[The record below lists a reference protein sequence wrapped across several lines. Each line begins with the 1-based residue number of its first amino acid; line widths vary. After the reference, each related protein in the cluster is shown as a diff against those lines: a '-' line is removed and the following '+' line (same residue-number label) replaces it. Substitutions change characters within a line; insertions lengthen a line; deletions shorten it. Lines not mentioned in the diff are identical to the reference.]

1 VSASTW
7 NPAPELDPELATLAA
22 HLTAIA
28 ERGQPAYAAEAARL
42 RAMVVAAP
50 ADAAARAAAVALVD
64 AVLHDPYLT
73 RFPAPRPVAGG

>member
-1 VSASTW
+1 VSTIAW

-42 RAMVVAAP
+42 RSEALAHPHHAP
-50 ADAAARAAAVALVD
+50 TREAAAALVD

-73 RFPAPRPVAGG
+73 RFPAPRPSARS

>member
-1 VSASTW
+1 MSPSIW
-7 NPAPELDPELATLAA
+7 NTAPEPDPELAILAA

-42 RAMVVAAP
+42 RAALVSAP
-50 ADAAARAAAVALVD
+50 ADLSAREAAGALVD

-73 RFPAPRPVAGG
+73 RFPVPRSLAGT

>member
-1 VSASTW
+1 MSAPTW
-7 NPAPELDPELATLAA
+7 NPAPELDPALATLAA

-42 RAMVVAAP
+42 RAAVVSAP
-50 ADAAARAAAVALVD
+50 ADVAARAAAAALVD

-73 RFPAPRPVAGG
+73 RFPTPRPVARS